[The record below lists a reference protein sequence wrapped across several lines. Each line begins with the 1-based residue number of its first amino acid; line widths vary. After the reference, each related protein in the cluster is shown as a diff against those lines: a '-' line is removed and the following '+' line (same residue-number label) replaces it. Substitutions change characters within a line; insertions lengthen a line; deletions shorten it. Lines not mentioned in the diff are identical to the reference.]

1 MQLNINNYT
10 IKIMSDKNND
20 EPDYRE
26 LYNKLL
32 NESEKEIEELEA
44 ELRKPN
50 IFNILEINEMEIRH
64 SNFLKWLLDPNE
76 SHGLGNR
83 FLIRVLRDLAMEKEN
98 DLDIVEIS
106 KLNFSNV
113 EVRKEAPSY
122 DKEKEK
128 RGSMDLLIDFRDD
141 KLVICIE
148 NKIWTKDATEQLEK
162 YQTHIDSHFK
172 EYDKRIFVYLT
183 PFGDNPINYTG
194 DKWHT
199 YSYEKII
206 THLEYIQEATIS
218 STIKTYI
225 SDYLTTLK
233 SKIMGKDDKATALA
247 NAIYEQ
253 HKTIID
259 FIYDNRDSSIG
270 YQQKWKEEY
279 PWMFKSV
286 EKFIALIQEADK
298 NNKYN
303 LGFTKNYIS
312 ITRNGRRIYMLFSPN
327 KSDQYSMEFYFG
339 AGENEK
345 EIREKIDALLKK
357 DLNAHKTIKSEW
369 DKDAKYFV
377 ITNFKDIVD
386 NSHEIIKEIHKLRF
400 KIDQ

>member
-76 SHGLGNR
+76 SHGLGNS

-233 SKIMGKDDKATALA
+233 SKIMGVNDKATELA
-247 NAIYEQ
+247 NAIYSKNRKIFQFVIDNISDEVN
-253 HKTIID
+253 KTIWENKDKKWLKEKGEEIIKILIGED
-259 FIYDNRDSSIG
+259 RDETINF
-270 YQQKWKEEY
+270 E
-279 PWMFKSV
+279 
-286 EKFIALIQEADK
+286 
-298 NNKYN
+298 
-303 LGFTKNYIS
+303 LGFTKGYIS
-312 ITRNGRRIYMLFSPN
+312 IKRNGKKIYSLWPRTKPN
-327 KSDQYSMEFYFG
+327 FAMDVDSVSSD
-339 AGENEK
+339 N
-345 EIREKIDALLKK
+345 K
-357 DLNAHKTIKSEW
+357 DN
-369 DKDAKYFV
+369 
-377 ITNFKDIVD
+377 
-386 NSHEIIKEIHKLRF
+386 IKESITKILGNSNKKRESKLSNSTNYITINNADNLSKDNLIKIHELRF
-400 KIDQ
+400 KINQK